1 MTIKSKDSVEL
12 FGVNVNDKL
21 TFEKHIK
28 KLCRSA
34 SCQLNTMLRL
44 KNVLNFHAKKK
55 KKNHRKFRIFKPRL
69 LLNIVALLHYK
80 KSFKKSK
87 VIIKNRKY

>member
-34 SCQLNTMLRL
+34 SCQLNTILRL

-55 KKNHRKFRIFKPRL
+55 KKKI
-69 LLNIVALLHYK
+69 IE
-80 KSFKKSK
+80 SFAYSNLDYCSILWHFC
-87 VIIKNRKY
+87 IIKNHLKKAKSL

>member
-21 TFEKHIK
+21 SFEKHIE

-34 SCQLNTMLRL
+34 SCQLSTILRL

-55 KKNHRKFRIFKPRL
+55 KK
-69 LLNIVALLHYK
+69 
-80 KSFKKSK
+80 KS
-87 VIIKNRKY
+87 